1 MFKSSSKN
9 SKSPAATT
17 VTGSNSHVV
26 RPSTA
31 AGVVRACSA
40 ATAAVAAADGR
51 VTITELIEV
60 AVRVDSV
67 PANQNRCREVGC
79 HQHVRP
85 VRSNGHGART
95 HALQCAL
102 FGIFDRLRKL
112 LSSPVRHLEDG
123 GGHAA
128 LVAAVLYATGQRVA
142 DSFLAVKFE

>member
-1 MFKSSSKN
+1 MFKSS

-17 VTGSNSHVV
+17 VTGSDSYVV

-40 ATAAVAAADGR
+40 AAAAIAAADGR
-51 VTITELIEV
+51 VAITELVEV
-60 AVRVDSV
+60 AVCVDSV

-85 VRSNGHGART
+85 VRSDGHGART
-95 HALQCAL
+95 HALQCTL

-112 LSSPVRHLEDG
+112 LSSPVRYLEDG

-128 LVAAVLYATGQRVA
+128 LVAAVLDTTGQRVA
-142 DSFLAVKFE
+142 DAFLAVKFE